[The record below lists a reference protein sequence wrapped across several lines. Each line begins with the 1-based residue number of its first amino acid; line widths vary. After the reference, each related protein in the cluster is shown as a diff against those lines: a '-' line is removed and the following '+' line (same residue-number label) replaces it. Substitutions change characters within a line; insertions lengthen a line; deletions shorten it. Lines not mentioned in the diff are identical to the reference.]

1 MKILYGVQGTGNG
14 HLSRA
19 RAMCEQF
26 IKLGVDVDYIF
37 SGRPREKYFD
47 MEKFGDWQCLSG
59 LTFSVEKGKVKP
71 VATLLESHP
80 IQLIKDI
87 NSVPVE
93 DYDFVITDFE
103 PVVAWAA
110 HRKKVQCL
118 GIGHQYAFQYPIPKR
133 DENPMTRMIMNKF
146 APTTHSIGLH
156 WYHFQQPILPP
167 IVDILEEEIPTEHD
181 KIIVYLPFEDP
192 DHVCR
197 WIENIPDY
205 QFLYYGAFPEKKTVG
220 NIHFNPI
227 SRVGFQKDLGR
238 CAGVISN
245 AGFELASESLNLGK
259 KILAKP
265 LHGQMEQASNALALS
280 ELNLGVATQRLSE
293 SVIRD
298 WLDNFEAKRIDYPDV
313 AKHIAEWIMAGNL
326 SSQDDLIENL
336 WANTQSYRLPSFDV
350 YSGGR
355 FAKSAVLSKA

>member
-26 IKLGVDVDYIF
+26 KRLGVNVDYIF
-37 SGRPREKYFD
+37 SGRPRDQYFD
-47 MEKFGDWQCLSG
+47 MEVFGDWQSLSG
-59 LTFSVEKGKVKP
+59 LTFTVEKGKVKP
-71 VATLLESHP
+71 IATLTNSHP

-87 NSVPVE
+87 KSIPVE

-110 HRKKVQCL
+110 HKKKVQCL
-118 GIGHQYAFQYPIPKR
+118 GIGHQYAFQYPIPKK
-133 DENPMTRMIMNKF
+133 DNNPVTQTIMNKF

-167 IVDILEEEIPTEHD
+167 IVDVLEEEILVEKD

-192 DHVCR
+192 DLVR
-197 WIENIPDY
+197 KWLEKLTDY
-205 QFLYYGAFPEKKTVG
+205 QFLYYGAFVAKKTVG
-220 NIHFNPI
+220 NIHFNPV
-227 SRVGFQKDLGR
+227 SRIGFQRDLAR
-238 CAGVISN
+238 SAGVISN
-245 AGFELASESLNLGK
+245 AGFELASESLSLGK

-280 ELNLGVATQRLSE
+280 QLELGVATQKLSE
-293 SVIRD
+293 GVIRD
-298 WLDNFEAKRIDYPDV
+298 WLDNFEAKKINYPDV
-313 AKHIAEWIMAGNL
+313 AKHIAQWIMAGDL
-326 SSQDDLIENL
+326 SSQDSLIENL
-336 WANTQSYRLPSFDV
+336 WAQTYSSGLKNFESY
-350 YSGGR
+350 
-355 FAKSAVLSKA
+355 KK

>member
-1 MKILYGVQGTGNG
+1 MQGTGNG

-26 IKLGVDVDYIF
+26 TKLGVDVDYIF
-37 SGRPREKYFD
+37 SGRPREQYFD
-47 MEKFGDWQCLSG
+47 MEKFGDWQSLSG

-71 VATLLESHP
+71 LSTVKNSRP

-93 DYDFVITDFE
+93 NYDFVITDFE

-110 HRKKVQCL
+110 HKKKVQCL
-118 GIGHQYAFQYPIPKR
+118 GIGHQYAFQYPIPKK
-133 DENPMTRMIMNKF
+133 DENPLTRAIMNKF

-156 WYHFQQPILPP
+156 WYHFNQPILPP
-167 IVDILEEEIPTEHD
+167 IVDNLEEQIAVEKD

-192 DHVCR
+192 KQVCR

-227 SRVGFQKDLGR
+227 SRVGFQRDLGR
-238 CAGVISN
+238 SAGVISN
-245 AGFELASESLNLGK
+245 AGFELASESLSLGK

-265 LHGQMEQASNALALS
+265 LHGQMEQASNALALDQ
-280 ELNLGVATQRLSE
+280 LKLGVATQQLSE
-293 SVIRD
+293 AIIKE
-298 WLDNFEAKRIDYPDV
+298 WLNNFEAKKIDYPDV
-313 AKHIAEWIMAGNL
+313 AKHIAQWIMAGDL
-326 SSQDDLIENL
+326 SSQDALIENL
-336 WANTQSYRLPSFDV
+336 WAQTNSYGLKGFDS
-350 YSGGR
+350 YAASLD
-355 FAKSAVLSKA
+355 KPQMLSKA